1 MPLTIL
7 ATLENVKLNFR
18 VSCSNPCM
26 NIIRNFAGLIDLKA
40 KEITA
45 APQPPKAPAPAPAQ
59 PVTSITLPIKYQYYQ
74 SLSSLT
80 IDVMAKN
87 RAPEDVIVDIAP
99 THLRVVIKYK
109 LTQGDKTTD
118 QEEVVIDKDLFAQ
131 INVEKSKFQI
141 YKTKVEISL
150 SKIDQEQ
157 WPAIEATGAPRL
169 PAASRPLDPP
179 PVDDNPKPAKVPKAY
194 ASSRDWEK
202 VGSEISK
209 ELDQEKPEG
218 EEAMAA
224 LFRQI
229 FRDADPETRMAM
241 KKSFQTSG
249 GTVLSTNWKEV
260 KETDYETV
268 RQAPKGVEW
277 KNWEGQKISNQKQF
291 DD

>member
-1 MPLTIL
+1 
-7 ATLENVKLNFR
+7 
-18 VSCSNPCM
+18 M
-26 NIIRNFAGLIDLKA
+26 NSSSIDLKA
-40 KEITA
+40 AELPSAPSSKPPTA
-45 APQPPKAPAPAPAQ
+45 AQ
-59 PVTSITLPIKYQYYQ
+59 PVPSITLPIKYQYYQ

-80 IDVMAKN
+80 IDVMVKN
-87 RAPEDVIVDIAP
+87 RTNDDVMVEILP
-99 THLRVVIKYK
+99 THLKAVVKYTITHGEK
-109 LTQGDKTTD
+109 VTD
-118 QEEVVIDKDLFAQ
+118 HEEVVIDKDLFAQ

-150 SKIDQEQ
+150 AKIDQEQ

-169 PAASRPLDPP
+169 PLASRPIEPE
-179 PVDDNPKPAKVPKAY
+179 VEENPKPAKVPKAY
-194 ASSRDWEK
+194 VSNKDWDK
-202 VGSEISK
+202 LGSEISK
-209 ELDQEKPEG
+209 ELEAEKPEG

-229 FRDADPETRMAM
+229 YRDADPETRMAM

-260 KETDYETV
+260 KNTDYETV

-277 KNWEGQKISNQKQF
+277 KNWEGQKLENQKPF